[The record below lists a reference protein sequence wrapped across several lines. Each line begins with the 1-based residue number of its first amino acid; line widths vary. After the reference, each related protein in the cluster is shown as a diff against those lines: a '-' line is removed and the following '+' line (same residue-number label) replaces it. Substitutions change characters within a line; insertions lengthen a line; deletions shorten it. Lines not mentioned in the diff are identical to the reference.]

1 LLDAAIV
8 RVEAERAAIIVDG
21 RVEVVVAFR
30 DSGGEIGARQ
40 RVDGDRSVIAGR
52 GAGGAAPAPAG
63 AATASRPATINRP
76 VKSRIL
82 SLPVGRTSS
91 LLARSAAPN
100 GTSMAFLRNSTVN

>member
-40 RVDGDRSVIAGR
+40 RVDGDRSDI
-52 GAGGAAPAPAG
+52 AG